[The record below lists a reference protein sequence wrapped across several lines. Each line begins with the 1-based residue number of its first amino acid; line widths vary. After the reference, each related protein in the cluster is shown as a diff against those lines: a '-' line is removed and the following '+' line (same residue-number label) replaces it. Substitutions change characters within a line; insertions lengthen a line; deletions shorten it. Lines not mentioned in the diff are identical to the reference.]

1 MEEIENPQSLIKT
14 HYEQMLFEEKEWSYY
29 WLDHKFAFLHTVFQ
43 HLSGDSF
50 MFLQRFLY
58 M

>member
-29 WLDHKFAFLHTVFQ
+29 WLDHNSHFEKNPKVSVRGAQL
-43 HLSGDSF
+43 GD
-50 MFLQRFLY
+50 L
-58 M
+58 

>member
-29 WLDHKFAFLHTVFQ
+29 WLDHNFAFLHTVFSTPKSKYIYVEGFYT
-43 HLSGDSF
+43 L
-50 MFLQRFLY
+50 M
-58 M
+58 